1 LTRAIAPAAP
11 RPQTARADRTARRSP
26 TMRLHLFELILF
38 STYAELRAERARS
51 YLGLLW
57 WIVEPAMNMA
67 TYYLVFA
74 VILKSGGADYVPFLL
89 IGLTLWQWFKSCVS
103 HGGYSIWQQLPLI
116 RQVKLPL
123 QVFPSVQILAD
134 TVKFLCILSL
144 LLVVLWGSG
153 YPPNITYFGLV
164 PVLVVELIFVA
175 AATYVVA
182 AVVPLIPDLRFVIE
196 QVLQVVMFLSGIV
209 FSLDGVP
216 ENLRRWFVLNPIVEL
231 VDAGR
236 GILMHAR
243 WPDWIALGRVTLI
256 SLALY
261 AFGSWLIGRL
271 TPRYVKLPT

>member
-1 LTRAIAPAAP
+1 
-11 RPQTARADRTARRSP
+11 
-26 TMRLHLFELILF
+26 MRLHLVELILF

-57 WIVEPAMNMA
+57 WIVEPAMNMGV
-67 TYYLVFA
+67 YYLVFA
-74 VILKSGGADYVPFLL
+74 VIFRMGGADYIPFLL
-89 IGLTLWQWFKSCVS
+89 IGLTLWQWFKSCIS

-134 TVKFLCILSL
+134 TVKFLCILGIL
-144 LLVVLWGSG
+144 LIILWSTG
-153 YPPNITYFGLV
+153 YPPNVAYIALL
-164 PVLVVELIFVA
+164 PVLLVELIFVA
-175 AATYVVA
+175 ACTYVVA
-182 AVVPLIPDLRFVIE
+182 AVVPLVPDLRFIIE

-209 FSLDGVP
+209 FSLDGLP
-216 ENLRRWFVLNPIVEL
+216 PPLRRWFELNPIVEL

-236 GILMHAR
+236 GILMRGA
-243 WPDWIALGRVTLI
+243 WPDWFALGRVALI

-261 AFGSWLIGRL
+261 ALGSLLITRL

>member
-1 LTRAIAPAAP
+1 
-11 RPQTARADRTARRSP
+11 
-26 TMRLHLFELILF
+26 MRLHLFELILF

-134 TVKFLCILSL
+134 SLKFLCIFAL
-144 LLVVLWGSG
+144 LLVVLWCSG
-153 YPPNITYFGLV
+153 YPPNIAYFGLV
-164 PVLVVELIFVA
+164 PVLVVQLVLVA
-175 AATYVVA
+175 AATYIVGA
-182 AVVPLIPDLRFVIE
+182 IVPLVPDLRFVIE

-209 FSLDGVP
+209 FSLDRVP
-216 ENLRRWFVLNPIVEL
+216 ESLRRWFLLNPIVEL

-236 GILMHAR
+236 GILMYAR
-243 WPDWIALGRVTLI
+243 WPNWIALGRVALI
-256 SLALY
+256 ALALY
-261 AFGSWLIGRL
+261 AFGVFLIGRL

>member
-1 LTRAIAPAAP
+1 
-11 RPQTARADRTARRSP
+11 
-26 TMRLHLFELILF
+26 MRLHLIELTLF

-74 VILKSGGADYVPFLL
+74 VIFKSGGPDYVPFLL

-116 RQVKLPL
+116 RQVRLPL

-134 TVKFLCILSL
+134 TVKFLCIFAL
-144 LLVVLWGSG
+144 LLVVLWSSG
-153 YPPNITYFGLV
+153 YPPNITYLALL
-164 PVLVVELIFVA
+164 PVLLVELVFVA
-175 AATYVVA
+175 AVTYVVA
-182 AVVPLIPDLRFVIE
+182 AVVPLVPDLRFVIE
-196 QVLQVVMFLSGIV
+196 QVLQVVMFLSGVV
-209 FSLDGVP
+209 FSLDGLP
-216 ENLRRWFVLNPIVEL
+216 PSLRRWFTLNPIVEL

-236 GILMHAR
+236 GILIHAQ
-243 WPDWIALGRVTLI
+243 WPNWVALGGVALA

-261 AFGSWLIGRL
+261 AFGTYVITRL